1 MTRGQWTLLGL
12 LVVQAAL
19 IAVLRQPASAGF
31 SETRP
36 LVDGLDPAAI
46 ARIEVGS
53 TGEKLALRRDGET
66 WAIVS
71 AGDYPADGAKVR
83 DLLDKI
89 KSATVRSPVVTS
101 DKYHESLEVT
111 EEKAQARIRLYR
123 ADSETPVADLL
134 LGKNAMGGGAHVRLA
149 GDDEVFDVAD
159 LSPWSLRPQTS
170 TWMQRTIVDI
180 PPETVRRISVSSS
193 NGSFELERVE
203 DEWLVAA
210 PEEQK
215 GRSCAKEKVDPIV
228 RAAASLNAAD
238 IGGKLD
244 PPAQGLGDDATTITL
259 THDEGSV
266 TVRIGS
272 TVPDRS
278 GHVYVT
284 RDGFPFAVT
293 QWASSLDSVTKATL
307 AELLQ

>member
-1 MTRGQWTLLGL
+1 MTRGQWTLIGL

-19 IAVLRQPASAGF
+19 IVVLRQPAAAGS
-31 SETRP
+31 SEPSP
-36 LVDGLDPAAI
+36 LVEGLDPAAI

-66 WAIVS
+66 WAIAS
-71 AGDYPADGAKVR
+71 AGNYPADGAKVR

-89 KSATVRSPVVTS
+89 KSASVRSPVVTS

-123 ADSETPVADLL
+123 ADSEKPVADLL
-134 LGKNAMGGGAHVRLA
+134 LGKTTTGGAHVRLA
-149 GDDEVFDVAD
+149 GDDEVFDVSD
-159 LSPWSLRPQTS
+159 LSPWSLRPETS
-170 TWMQRTIVDI
+170 SWMQRTIVDV
-180 PPETVRRISVSSS
+180 PPESVRRISVSNA
-193 NGSFELERVE
+193 NGSFELERFE
-203 DEWLVAA
+203 DEWQVVA

-215 GRSCAKEKVDPIV
+215 GRSCAKEKVDPIL

-244 PPAQGLGDDATTITL
+244 PASQGLGEGATVVTLAHDD
-259 THDEGSV
+259 GSV

-278 GHVYVT
+278 SHVYVT

-293 QWASSLDSVTKATL
+293 QWASSLDSVTKARL
-307 AELLQ
+307 AELMP